1 MCASDLCIVVFHIQ
15 QKREN
20 SSLVWKKDAVKEV
33 LYPLPQIQL
42 TNPSPLYWDNS
53 TLIWNV
59 CFMEKSIRE
68 DSIAQIFSV
77 QIVSKG
83 YKLTLQLTV

>member
-20 SSLVWKKDAVKEV
+20 GSLVWKKDAVKEV

-53 TLIWNV
+53 TLI
-59 CFMEKSIRE
+59 
-68 DSIAQIFSV
+68 
-77 QIVSKG
+77 
-83 YKLTLQLTV
+83 